1 MNPEKSWKVTWRVL
15 ESPGK
20 QMTLGRNADV
30 LHTWMLLPKYLQNN
44 FMSFTYLMTVRY
56 SVYVTYSLSRMLH
69 QRLVQIMWVW
79 YSMYCRSNFT
89 TVVSRVAWWLFIVF
103 ASSIVNLPCW
113 HSIEHTVLESPGN
126 RLKICPGKSWKN
138 CWNVLNEPR
147 LWGLFDVWK
156 KYFKMTVVVNA
167 LGSSECSL

>member
-1 MNPEKSWKVTWRVL
+1 VNPEKSWKVTWRVL

-30 LHTWMLLPKYLQNN
+30 LHRWMLLPKYLQNN

-113 HSIEHTVLESPGN
+113 HLIEHTVLETDLKYVLESPGKTVGMFWMN
-126 RLKICPGKSWKN
+126 PDYEVYLMFEKNTLKWQ
-138 CWNVLNEPR
+138 
-147 LWGLFDVWK
+147 
-156 KYFKMTVVVNA
+156 
-167 LGSSECSL
+167 